1 MEITSSLQI
10 TEKEIDQL
18 EMHSVINVFTVVN
31 SQLQLIQ
38 MNADEPQILDAPLEA
53 VGDFA
58 NAARTQNKEKFT
70 AESLKQ
76 FENILFESLDK
87 LAGKQPVLSD
97 GTKTEEYKKIFSEI
111 LKIAAIRVSE
121 LHRRW
126 NNPDS
131 WESHNIKEFEKDF
144 RNFFHALEKNSKG
157 KYRII
162 YNIAEQEEKD
172 YLIQFNISGDNSTID
187 MPILLK
193 DVIRDLIANARKYTP
208 PGGTITIGISQKK
221 ERIRFV
227 VEDNGFGIPEDEISE
242 IVKFGYRGSNIKEM
256 VRTMGGGFGLTKA
269 WYVTDK
275 FNGRMWIE
283 SKIDRGTK
291 VIIDLPIPDAT

>member
-1 MEITSSLQI
+1 
-10 TEKEIDQL
+10 
-18 EMHSVINVFTVVN
+18 
-31 SQLQLIQ
+31 
-38 MNADEPQILDAPLEA
+38 
-53 VGDFA
+53 
-58 NAARTQNKEKFT
+58 
-70 AESLKQ
+70 
-76 FENILFESLDK
+76 
-87 LAGKQPVLSD
+87 
-97 GTKTEEYKKIFSEI
+97 
-111 LKIAAIRVSE
+111 
-121 LHRRW
+121 
-126 NNPDS
+126 
-131 WESHNIKEFEKDF
+131 
-144 RNFFHALEKNSKG
+144 
-157 KYRII
+157 
-162 YNIAEQEEKD
+162 
-172 YLIQFNISGDNSTID
+172 

>member
-1 MEITSSLQI
+1 MEITSSLKI
-10 TEKEIDQL
+10 TDKEIDQL
-18 EMHSVINVFTVVN
+18 EMHSVINVFTVLN

-38 MNADEPQILDAPLEA
+38 MNTDAPQILEAPIEA
-53 VGDFA
+53 VGEFA
-58 NAARTQNKEKFT
+58 DAARAQSKERFSP
-70 AESLKQ
+70 ESLSK
-76 FENILFESLDK
+76 FESILFESLNT
-87 LAGKQPVLSD
+87 LIRIQPVLSD
-97 GTKTEEYKKIFSEI
+97 GTKTEEFRNIFTEI

-121 LHRRW
+121 LQRRW
-126 NNPDS
+126 QNPDS

-162 YNIAEQEEKD
+162 YNISEQEEKD
-172 YLIQFNISGDNSTID
+172 YLIQFNISGDNSTIE

-193 DVIRDLIANARKYTP
+193 DVIRDMIANARKYTP

-221 ERIRFV
+221 NKIRFV

-242 IVKFGYRGSNIKEM
+242 IVKFGYRGSNVKEI

-275 FNGRMWIE
+275 FNGQMWIE
-283 SKIDRGTK
+283 SEVDRGTK
-291 VIIDLPIPDAT
+291 VIIELSIPAAA

>member
-1 MEITSSLQI
+1 MEITSSLKI
-10 TEKEIDQL
+10 TDKEIDQL
-18 EMHSVINVFTVVN
+18 EMHSVINVFTVLN

-38 MNADEPQILDAPLEA
+38 MNTDAPQILEAPIEA
-53 VGDFA
+53 VGEFA
-58 NAARTQNKEKFT
+58 DAARAQSKERFSP
-70 AESLKQ
+70 ESLSK
-76 FENILFESLDK
+76 FESILFESLNT
-87 LAGKQPVLSD
+87 LIRIQPVLSD
-97 GTKTEEYKKIFSEI
+97 GTKTEEFRNIFTEI

-121 LHRRW
+121 LQRGW
-126 NNPDS
+126 QNPDS

-162 YNIAEQEEKD
+162 YNIAEREEKD
-172 YLIQFNISGDNSTID
+172 YLIQFNISRDNSTIE

-193 DVIRDLIANARKYTP
+193 DVIRDMIANARKYTP

-221 ERIRFV
+221 NKIRFV

-242 IVKFGYRGSNIKEM
+242 IVKFGYRGSNVKEI

-275 FNGRMWIE
+275 FNGKMWIE
-283 SKIDRGTK
+283 SEVVRGTK
-291 VIIDLPIPDAT
+291 VIIELSIPAAA